1 MAGSERPSNP
11 PGLCNFL
18 FSPVAVSPPLI
29 EFARRWRRRL
39 GRLSS
44 PLSDLKLHPASES
57 A

>member
-1 MAGSERPSNP
+1 MAGSERASNP

-18 FSPVAVSPPLI
+18 FGPVAVSPPLI
-29 EFARRWRRRL
+29 EFARRWRRL

>member
-1 MAGSERPSNP
+1 MAGSERASNP

-29 EFARRWRRRL
+29 EFARRWRRL